1 MLQAPRDARSV
12 AVAWILLHRPLARR
26 RQIIASRHG
35 RRAWDASFLT
45 CDVHNGH
52 RTTVFETFAFE
63 SETWSGDVDAGRD
76 FFLLSGSKFFLE
88 VLRDLF

>member
-12 AVAWILLHRPLARR
+12 AVAWILLHRWPLARR

-52 RTTVFETFAFE
+52 GTTVFETFAFE
-63 SETWSGDVDAGRD
+63 CVEHGAATSTPGATSCI
-76 FFLLSGSKFFLE
+76 
-88 VLRDLF
+88 